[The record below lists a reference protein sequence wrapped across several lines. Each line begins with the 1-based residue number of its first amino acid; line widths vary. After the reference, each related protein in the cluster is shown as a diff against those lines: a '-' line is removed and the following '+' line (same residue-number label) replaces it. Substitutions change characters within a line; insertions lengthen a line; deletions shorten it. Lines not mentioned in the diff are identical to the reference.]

1 MGCSSSTPNE
11 TQCILF
17 DNRTKLCAN
26 ILRLCLTIENFV
38 HFIRQNKHNYDD
50 ILELMIAADPQNL
63 LTTGFFAILISQ
75 IDSKCYVNPNLI
87 MEMQRYLQFLPCVD
101 CNIQTTLTQLSN
113 CNEELWIQRDKLQDS
128 LHQECGERK

>member
-1 MGCSSSTPNE
+1 MGCSTSNE
-11 TQCILF
+11 NQYILF
-17 DNRTKLCAN
+17 DNRTKLCSN

-38 HFIRQNKHNYDD
+38 YFMQQNTGKYEDT
-50 ILELMIAADPQNL
+50 LRLMIAADPQNL

-75 IDSKCYVNPNLI
+75 IDSKCYINPNLI
-87 MEMQRYLQFLPCVD
+87 TEIKQYIEFLPSED

-128 LHQECGERK
+128 LHQEYIQRK

>member
-1 MGCSSSTPNE
+1 MGCSSSTLNE

-38 HFIRQNKHNYDD
+38 HFIRQNKTNYDD
-50 ILELMIAADPQNL
+50 RLELMIAADPQNL
-63 LTTGFFAILISQ
+63 LQSGFFAILISQ
-75 IDSKCYVNPNLI
+75 IDSKCYINSNLI
-87 MEMQRYLQFLPCVD
+87 GEIKQYIEFLPSGD

-128 LHQECGERK
+128 LHRECRERK